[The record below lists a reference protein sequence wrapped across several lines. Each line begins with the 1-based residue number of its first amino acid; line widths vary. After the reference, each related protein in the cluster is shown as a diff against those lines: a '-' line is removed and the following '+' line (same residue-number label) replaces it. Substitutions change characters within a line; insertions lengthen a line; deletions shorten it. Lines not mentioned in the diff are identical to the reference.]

1 MQIEKQIDWFKTKKA
16 IGWHPDN
23 SEDDVRNIIENTD
36 DFFFYTSHEF
46 YSDNLDILIKL
57 IDEYPNKKIF
67 ISQPTTTQFKHSFHP
82 IVSLLHFANLHEL
95 YINPMKD
102 NVIWQLGEY
111 ESDSITAGY
120 FNLINKDNFKNL
132 SKSNKGILSVRKQND
147 TRDKIFD
154 KIDFHKFDGIIRY
167 IKVETSINHD
177 YKKETLLPHH
187 YQMNKN
193 PKTSDLVKEYCK
205 SFVSFVIETDTKDSK
220 YTCITEKTILPFLT
234 QSLPVIYGGIDY
246 IKHLN
251 DMGFYT
257 FNDELGFSTDSL
269 DYGDER
275 KIDNFLEMINRY
287 NKLSYSEIKKIYKQN
302 YKKIKNNYE
311 ILEKLYFKKRLV

>member
-1 MQIEKQIDWFKTKKA
+1 MQRLYGRVA
-16 IGWHPDN
+16 
-23 SEDDVRNIIENTD
+23 S
-36 DFFFYTSHEF
+36 
-46 YSDNLDILIKL
+46 L
-57 IDEYPNKKIF
+57 F
-67 ISQPTTTQFKHSFHP
+67 I
-82 IVSLLHFANLHEL
+82 
-95 YINPMKD
+95 
-102 NVIWQLGEY
+102 
-111 ESDSITAGY
+111 
-120 FNLINKDNFKNL
+120 
-132 SKSNKGILSVRKQND
+132 
-147 TRDKIFD
+147 
-154 KIDFHKFDGIIRY
+154 
-167 IKVETSINHD
+167 
-177 YKKETLLPHH
+177 
-187 YQMNKN
+187 
-193 PKTSDLVKEYCK
+193 
-205 SFVSFVIETDTKDSK
+205 SFVIETDTKDSK